1 MCVLQRKLIRTGHFV
16 KKQNIRIRTKWSIPI
31 WFGHR
36 KHEVIDQRHCLETGK
51 DSNLTLNENCSTK
64 NGTS

>member
-1 MCVLQRKLIRTGHFV
+1 MCVLQRKLIRAGHFI
-16 KKQNIRIRTKWSIPI
+16 KKLDISIRTKWSIPI

-36 KHEVIDQRHCLETGK
+36 KHEVIDQRHCLEK